1 MTCHDCT
8 QRLDDFDD
16 GRLAPD
22 EAAAVRLHLDSCPAC
37 RALAVDVARIR
48 AASGKLG
55 AIEPP
60 AGVWARVSAA
70 VGAHP
75 LAANEVEPRSDWRQW
90 LAAAASVALVV
101 SILAW
106 VGSKLGPAGP
116 VTDSTTVG
124 AGMEASEE
132 FQLAEAAYQ
141 SAIDSLEPIAADAD
155 APVLTE
161 PALVAVHAS
170 LDALDQTIG
179 EARERLTQMPDDQI
193 SQDLLLSAL
202 ESKMALLQDTVALL
216 DESGTAEVNQ

>member
-8 QRLDDFDD
+8 ERLDHFDD

-22 EAAAVRLHLDSCPAC
+22 EAAAVRQHLDTCPAC

-48 AASGKLG
+48 AAARTLG

-60 AGVWARVSAA
+60 AGVWTRVSVA
-70 VGAHP
+70 VGAHHP
-75 LAANEVEPRSDWRQW
+75 AASGVEPGPDWRQW
-90 LAAAASVALVV
+90 LAAAASVAVVV
-101 SILAW
+101 SSLAW
-106 VGSKLGPAGP
+106 VGSMLEPARLPTG
-116 VTDSTTVG
+116 TTTAG
-124 AGMEASEE
+124 AGVGASEE

-179 EARERLTQMPDDQI
+179 RARERLTQAPDDQI

-202 ESKMALLQDTVALL
+202 ESKVALLQDTVALL
-216 DESGTAEVNQ
+216 GESDTTGVNQ

>member
-8 QRLDDFDD
+8 ERLDSFDN

-22 EAAAVRLHLDSCPAC
+22 EAAAVRQHLDMCPAC
-37 RALAVDVARIR
+37 RALAVDVTRIR
-48 AASGKLG
+48 AAARTLG

-60 AGVWARVSAA
+60 AGVWTRVSVA
-70 VGAHP
+70 VGAHHP
-75 LAANEVEPRSDWRQW
+75 LAAKEVEAGSDWRQW

-101 SILAW
+101 SSLAW
-106 VGSKLGPAGP
+106 VGSKLEPAP
-116 VTDSTTVG
+116 VPLGGS
-124 AGMEASEE
+124 AGGRAQASEA

-161 PALVAVHAS
+161 PALVAVHAN

-179 EARERLTQMPDDQI
+179 AARERLTQAPDDQI

-202 ESKMALLQDTVALL
+202 ESKVALLQDTVALL
-216 DESGTAEVNQ
+216 DESDTTGVNQ